1 MDLGLLDNLSDKEKE
16 AVLEILNQY
25 SNTGSSKKLNE
36 LVSADYKEMPVDI
49 ITFIK
54 DPRYLGKAWHT
65 SDGQCKLFPY
75 WEEKL
80 KQLFPD
86 SFSTNYNTFIE
97 SGARGIGKSEIA
109 VTCALHM
116 MYRVMCLK
124 NPLEYFNLKPTEKLA
139 FAFMNITEA
148 LAYDIGVS
156 KFQATVQMSPWFMER
171 GTLSGRDEIIWNPP
185 SYINLIVGSQP
196 RHVIGQAILF
206 AFFDEI
212 SFIPNQDVDKQKQK
226 AIDMIDT
233 AIGGM
238 KTRFLHEGRSP
249 ALLILASS
257 KRSDKSFLEVH
268 TKKKIET
275 EGENLLLVDE
285 PVWNIRP
292 ASDYSGRRFYVAQ
305 GNKYLSSEVLDL
317 NVTEQDLKIFKLKG
331 YKIISVPIE
340 YRNNFQEDIDR
351 ALCDFAGVSSSDV
364 TKYISGSRLQE
375 IISKDYQN
383 PFTKEVIEVGNGPED
398 FAQYS
403 DFFDLT
409 KVPENIKSKPLY
421 IHLDMSLS
429 GDKTGIAG
437 TFIIGKKASIENSP
451 KELYFQL
458 GFGVAIKAPKGYQVS
473 FAKNREFIYWLKKQ
487 GFNIKGIT
495 TDTYQN
501 AALAQDLISKG
512 YSYSVLSLDRVD
524 NQSKICIPYAY
535 FKNTIYE
542 KRVKIYNCDLL
553 IEEILGLERNETNGK
568 IDHPDG
574 GRIGSKDICDAFAG
588 SLYNAS
594 QHADEFNFEY
604 GETLESIID
613 VSSKGAVSDQQMLKQ
628 QFEEELNNLF
638 DPMSGF
644 LKQQREQQK
653 KENPVNKNIGIDFGM
668 GIAKPLSSNQFYI
681 SNGIII

>member
-1 MDLGLLDNLSDKEKE
+1 MDLELLNTLSDKERE

-36 LVSADYKEMPVDI
+36 LVSADYKELPVDI

-54 DPRYLGKAWHT
+54 DPLYLGKAWHT
-65 SDGQCKLFPY
+65 GDGKCKLFPY
-75 WEEKL
+75 WEERL
-80 KQLFPD
+80 KELFPD
-86 SFSTNYNTFIE
+86 PYTTRFNNFIE

-109 VTCALHM
+109 VTCALYL
-116 MYRVMCLK
+116 MYRAMCLK
-124 NPLEYFNLKPTEKLA
+124 NPLEFYNLKPTEKLA

-156 KFQATVQMSPWFMER
+156 KFQSTVQLSPWFMER
-171 GTLSGRDEIIWNPP
+171 GTVSGRDQVVWNPP
-185 SYINLIVGSQP
+185 SFINIIVGSQP
-196 RHVIGQAILF
+196 RHVIGQPVYF

-212 SFIPNQDVDKQKQK
+212 SFIANQDIEKQKEK

-249 ALLILASS
+249 TLLILASS
-257 KRSDKSFLEVH
+257 KRSEKSFLETH
-268 TKKKIET
+268 TKKKLET

-292 ASDYSGRRFYVAQ
+292 ASDYSGKRFYVAQ

-317 NVTEQDLKIFKLKG
+317 NVNQMQLDLLIRKG
-331 YKIISVPIE
+331 YKLIEVPIE
-340 YRNNFQEDIDR
+340 YRANFLANIDR
-351 ALCDFAGVSSSDV
+351 ALCDFAGVSASDV

-375 IISKDYQN
+375 VISEEYQN
-383 PFTKEVIEVGNGPED
+383 PFIKDIIEVGNAPD
-398 FAQYS
+398 DLTQYYE
-403 DFFDLT
+403 FFDLSRI
-409 KVPENIKSKPLY
+409 PEWLKSKPLY

-437 TFIIGKKASIENSP
+437 TFIVGKKPSLENSS

-458 GFGVAIKAPKGYQVS
+458 GFNVSVKAPRGYQVS
-473 FAKNREFIYWLKKQ
+473 FAKNREFIYWLKAQ
-487 GFNIKGIT
+487 GFNVKGIT

-501 AALAQDLISKG
+501 AALAQDLIAKG
-512 YSYSVLSLDRVD
+512 YNYSVLSLDRVD

-542 KRVKIYNCDLL
+542 KRVKMYNSTLL
-553 IEEILGLERNETNGK
+553 IQEILGLERNGNNGR
-568 IDHPDG
+568 IDHEDG
-574 GRIGSKDICDAFAG
+574 GRIGSKDACDAFAG

-594 QHADEFNFEY
+594 LHADEFNFEY
-604 GETLESIID
+604 GETLESIVE
-613 VSSKGAVSDQQMLKQ
+613 VSSKGALSDQQTFKK
-628 QFEEELNNLF
+628 QFEDELNNLF
-638 DPMSGF
+638 DPMSG
-644 LKQQREQQK
+644 LLRQQVKQK
-653 KENPVNKNIGIDFGM
+653 AENPVNNNRGIDFGM
-668 GIAKPLSSNQFYI
+668 GIAKPLTSNQFYI